1 MKFGLMFTNTGMG
14 SSAAGAI
21 DLATRAERLGFESL
35 WTVEHVVVPSGY
47 QSAYPYH
54 PSGKMAG
61 GLEEFDL
68 PDPLIWL
75 AYVAVADRAHPP
87 GDGDPHRPA
96 AQPGGAG
103 QGGRH
108 ASTRCRGGRVTL
120 GVGVGWLEEEFD
132 ALGVPFNDRGR
143 RLDDYVSTMRALW
156 AGGKTSVHSEFTS
169 FEQCISLPRPA
180 TGTVPIVIGG
190 HSPAAA
196 RRAGRLGDGFF
207 PGNGKVDELAGVFD
221 MFRGRVRRRRARP
234 GRRRAERRRRWSL
247 VRRHRQARRRARGVG
262 RRAGDPVAVA
272 GRPARRAGRVAGRPL
287 RHGRVGRVASAR
299 DRNRSGHGRQVAGL
313 AASGRCCQPPNA
325 AATTGS
331 GNGRFDAVDRIR
343 PHR

>member
-75 AYVAVADRAHPP
+75 AYVASAHRADPS

-96 AQPGGAG
+96 AQPAWCWP
-103 QGGRH
+103 RRSPRLD
-108 ASTRCRGGRVTL
+108 ALSGGRVTL
-120 GVGVGWLEEEFD
+120 GVGVGWLEEEFN
-132 ALGVPFNDRGR
+132 AIGVPFDDRGK
-143 RLDDYVSTMRALW
+143 RLDDYVATMRALW
-156 AGGKTSVHSEFTS
+156 VGGKTSVHSDFTS
-169 FEQCISLPRPA
+169 FEECICLPRPA

-196 RRAGRLGDGFF
+196 RRAARLGDGFF
-207 PGNGKVDELAGVFD
+207 PGNGKVEELAGVYDLFRAACADVGRDPAEVELSAGGGGRSFD
-221 MFRGRVRRRRARP
+221 DIAGRVDELEA
-234 GRRRAERRRRWSL
+234 L
-247 VRRHRQARRRARGVG
+247 GVG
-262 RRAGDPVAVA
+262 AGGAVSVA
-272 GRPARRAGRVAGRPL
+272 GRSARRAGRVAGRPL
-287 RHGRVGRVASAR
+287 RDDGVVSRRTLRRPPVRARTARCRRSHPSTSASDGPA
-299 DRNRSGHGRQVAGL
+299 
-313 AASGRCCQPPNA
+313 PP
-325 AATTGS
+325 
-331 GNGRFDAVDRIR
+331 RWRR
-343 PHR
+343 